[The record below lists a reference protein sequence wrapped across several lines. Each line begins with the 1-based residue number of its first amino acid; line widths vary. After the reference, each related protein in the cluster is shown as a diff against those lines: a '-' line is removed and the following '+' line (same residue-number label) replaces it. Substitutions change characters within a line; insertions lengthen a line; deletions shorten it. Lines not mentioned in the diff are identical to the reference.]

1 MPPRRSA
8 RNAKPAQEAEEATT
22 STGAKKRDH
31 SPEQPPAVKK
41 PRSTAK
47 GKKAAAKNVE
57 PEPKVKDEKNETGPS
72 GSEPVVRR
80 RAGATPV
87 DPFSGLENT
96 HLVYCDQSDGET
108 YAALLNQTNLDGSN
122 NNNKFYVLQLLHPK
136 SDPTNSVLFTRW
148 GRVGERGAS
157 LEKGPFPAKQ
167 AIQEFKKQFKSKT
180 AANWEDR
187 KTMVP
192 KKGKYTWLERDFEA
206 EVGSDDENQDE
217 SGVKKEEA
225 VEEDDEPEGPPPE
238 CTLHELVQDACRLIF
253 NKDVMNAHLLAMKYD
268 ANKLPLGKMSRTTI
282 LNGFAALKK
291 LSEVIDDPAGALATE
306 LGGRNKACAEL
317 SGRYYSVIPHD
328 FGRSKPIIIDN
339 NDTLKREL
347 ELVDSLGDMSLT
359 ASLMAPKKKIRTT
372 HELDAQLASLDL
384 LSMDVVDSKS
394 SEFAALLKYSQDT
407 YNGIGSCYNH
417 GGGQRKANIHALFR
431 IERRGEQERWVG
443 GGWDKVD
450 AGQRLLLW
458 HGSRSTNFAG
468 ILKQGLR
475 IAPPEAPV
483 TGYEFGKGVY
493 FGDVRSTFAN
503 HHTDH
508 LIDFMMFQMLAI
520 SANYTHC
527 YQSAGM
533 GLLLLC
539 ETVTKPFHEEYGFN
553 FHAAKTSKEM
563 GKVATKAMGK
573 LQHPDWKDAGEA
585 LGRPDM
591 TGIMMPAGKAQDVS
605 STFPTPTVKVEDNW
619 NEYIVYDV
627 AQIRTRYLLM
637 VQFT

>member
-8 RNAKPAQEAEEATT
+8 RNAKPAQEAEETTT

-31 SPEQPPAVKK
+31 SPEQPPAAKK

-47 GKKAAAKNVE
+47 GKNAAAKNAE
-57 PEPKVKDEKNETGPS
+57 PEPEVKDEKNEAGPS
-72 GSEPVVRR
+72 DSKPVVRR

-87 DPFSGLENT
+87 DPFSGLEST
-96 HLVYCDQSDGET
+96 HLVYCDPSGGET

-136 SDPTNSVLFTRW
+136 SDPANSVLFTRW

-157 LEKGPFPAKQ
+157 QEKGRKGPFPAKQ

-217 SGVKKEEA
+217 SGVKKEEQD
-225 VEEDDEPEGPPPE
+225 EEEEPEGPPPE

-268 ANKLPLGKMSRTTI
+268 ANKLPLGKMSKTTI

-291 LSEVIDDPAGALATE
+291 LSEVIDNPSGALAQE

-328 FGRSKPIIIDN
+328 FGRNKPIIIDN

-359 ASLMAPKKKIRTT
+359 ASLMAPKKKIKAT
-372 HELDAQLASLDL
+372 HELDSQLASLDL

-394 SEFAALLKYSQDT
+394 SEFASVLRYSQDT
-407 YNGIGSCYNH
+407 YNGIGSCYSN
-417 GGGQRKANIHALFR
+417 GGGQRKANVHALFR
-431 IERRGEQERWVG
+431 IERKGERERWVS

-493 FGDVRSTFAN
+493 FGD
-503 HHTDH
+503 
-508 LIDFMMFQMLAI
+508 MLAI

-539 ETVTKPFHEEYGFN
+539 ETVTKPYHEEYGFN
-553 FHAAKTSKEM
+553 FHADKTSKEK

-591 TGIMMPAGKAQDVS
+591 VGVMMPGGKAQDVS
-605 STFPTPTVKVEDNW
+605 STFPKPTVKVEDNW
-619 NEYIVYDV
+619 NE
-627 AQIRTRYLLM
+627 
-637 VQFT
+637 

>member
-8 RNAKPAQEAEEATT
+8 RNAKPAQEAEETTT

-31 SPEQPPAVKK
+31 SPEQAPATKK

-47 GKKAAAKNVE
+47 GKKATTEDVK
-57 PEPKVKDEKNETGPS
+57 PQSKDEGIKDEPS
-72 GSEPVVRR
+72 TSDAKPISRR

-87 DPFSGLENT
+87 DPFSGLEHS
-96 HLVYCDQSDGET
+96 HLVYSDPSDGET
-108 YAALLNQTNLDGSN
+108 YAALLNQTNLDSSN

-136 SDPTNSVLFTRW
+136 SDPANIILFTRW

-157 LEKGPFPAKQ
+157 QEKGPFPEKQ

-180 AANWEDR
+180 AADWEKR
-187 KTMVP
+187 KTMVA

-206 EVGSDDENQDE
+206 EVGSDDEKQDE
-217 SGVKKEEA
+217 SNDKKEEL
-225 VEEDDEPEGPPPE
+225 EDDDEPEGPPPE

-268 ANKLPLGKMSRTTI
+268 ANKLPLGKMSKTTI
-282 LNGFAALKK
+282 LYGFAALKK
-291 LSEVIDDPAGALATE
+291 LSEVIDNPSGDLAKE
-306 LGGRNKACAEL
+306 LGGYSKACAEL
-317 SGRYYSVIPHD
+317 SGRYYSIIPHD
-328 FGRSKPIIIDN
+328 FGRNKPIIIDN

-359 ASLMAPKKKIRTT
+359 ASLMAPKKKIKST

-384 LSMDVVDSKS
+384 LSMDVVDSSS
-394 SEFAALLKYSQDT
+394 SEFAAILKYSQDT
-407 YNGIGSCYNH
+407 YNGIGFCYGN
-417 GGGQRKANIHALFR
+417 GGKQTKANIHALFR
-431 IERRGEQERWVG
+431 IERKGEQERWLG
-443 GGWDKVD
+443 GGWDKVNH
-450 AGQRLLLW
+450 GERLLLW

-493 FGDVRSTFAN
+493 FGD
-503 HHTDH
+503 
-508 LIDFMMFQMLAI
+508 MLAI

-527 YQSAGM
+527 HQSAGM

-539 ETVTKPFHEEYGFN
+539 ETVTKPYHEEYGFN
-553 FHAAKTSKEM
+553 FQADKTSKEN

-585 LGRPDM
+585 LGRQDM
-591 TGIMMPAGKAQDVS
+591 AGVMMPAGKAKDVS
-605 STFPTPTVKVEDNW
+605 STFPQPSVKVEDNW

-637 VQFT
+637 VQFG